1 MDATLNYLNSVLQ
14 NELKHLNTIFDFLKQ
29 KEMALIKNDSEQI
42 KQMALREHSLFV
54 KSKDLEIS
62 RLSIMEIVAKRFN
75 LPSKQSSLSMVI
87 ERVDAEY
94 RQLFMKMH
102 QLLREIVDKIR
113 HQNKKCEML
122 LRKSI
127 ELVKHNIGLI
137 RGNFKYKT
145 KMVYNKNRV
154 PEEKYYS
161 NTLVDKRG

>member
-102 QLLREIVDKIR
+102 QLGI
-113 HQNKKCEML
+113 
-122 LRKSI
+122 
-127 ELVKHNIGLI
+127 
-137 RGNFKYKT
+137 
-145 KMVYNKNRV
+145 
-154 PEEKYYS
+154 
-161 NTLVDKRG
+161 